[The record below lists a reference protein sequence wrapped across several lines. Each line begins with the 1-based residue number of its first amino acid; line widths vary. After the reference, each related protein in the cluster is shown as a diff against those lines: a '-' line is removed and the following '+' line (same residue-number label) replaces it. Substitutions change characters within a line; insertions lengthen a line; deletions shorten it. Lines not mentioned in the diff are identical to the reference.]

1 MTDEVKFSVY
11 SDMGDPTTTVDME
24 TFIRLFVNHRPVYG
38 IGKNDIENAFK
49 ALLAE
54 SGMTQ
59 LTRGK
64 YLTILKLTL

>member
-11 SDMGDPTTTVDME
+11 SDLGDPTTSVEID

-38 IGKNDIENAFK
+38 IGKNNIEDAFG
-49 ALLAE
+49 ALAGDLG
-54 SGMTQ
+54 SLQ

-64 YLTILKLTL
+64 Y